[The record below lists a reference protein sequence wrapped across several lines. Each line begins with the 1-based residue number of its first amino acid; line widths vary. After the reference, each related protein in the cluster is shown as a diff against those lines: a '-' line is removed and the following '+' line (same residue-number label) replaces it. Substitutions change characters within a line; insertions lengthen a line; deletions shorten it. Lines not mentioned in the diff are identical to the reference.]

1 MTLTCR
7 AFRNLLPLAD
17 LRPAFRD
24 DALRML
30 GGRLPG
36 HPVTHAI
43 RDDALTFD
51 PPDRTA
57 GHAALSRLARLMSD
71 ALRRVIDDQSLSFEP
86 ASNWDCARRALD
98 RVFGI
103 DLAHHFLHTAPL
115 EWLRPLE
122 PQITKGFAHFL
133 NADGHADGDTTRTGR
148 IRALLRA
155 LGSDP
160 GDADCSLRK
169 ARVRPEARTNRK
181 RIDLLIE
188 WTDASGRRRGAV
200 IEAKFEAR
208 VNSGTL
214 PAYRIGLRRIEKNY
228 RREVP
233 SNRQERPLLFLVSP
247 VRDDRIT
254 RALRRSRSQDWRWMS
269 WRSLLLAYDRRLNP
283 DHDDDAF
290 RQFRRILW
298 DRAG

>member
-1 MTLTCR
+1 MTLTCS
-7 AFRNLLPLAD
+7 AVDGLLPLAHT
-17 LRPAFRD
+17 RPAFRR
-24 DALRML
+24 DALCML
-30 GGRLPG
+30 GACLR
-36 HPVTHAI
+36 HPVTRAI
-43 RDDALTFD
+43 RDDALRFD

-57 GHAALSRLARLMSD
+57 GHAALSRLATLLSD
-71 ALRRVIDDQSLSFEP
+71 ALTCVIADRRLPFEP
-86 ASNWDCARRALD
+86 APSWDCARRALD

-103 DLAHHFLHTAPL
+103 ALAHHFLHTAPL

-122 PQITKGFAHFL
+122 PQITNGFAHFL
-133 NADGHADGDTTRTGR
+133 NADGHTTRTGR

-169 ARVRPEARTNRK
+169 ARVTPEARTNRK

-208 VNSGTL
+208 INSGTL

-269 WRSLLLAYDRRLNP
+269 WRSLLLAYDRSLNP

-290 RQFRRILW
+290 HQFRRILW

>member
-7 AFRNLLPLAD
+7 AVRNLLPLAD

-24 DALRML
+24 DAFRIF
-30 GGRLPG
+30 GGRFPN

-43 RDDALTFD
+43 RNDALRFD
-51 PPDRTA
+51 PPDWAA
-57 GHAALSRLARLMSD
+57 GHAASSRLARLLSD
-71 ALRRVIDDQSLSFEP
+71 ALTCVIADRRLSFEP
-86 ASNWDCARRALD
+86 SPSWSCARPALD

-103 DLAHHFLHTAPL
+103 GLPHHFLHAAPL

-122 PQITKGFAHFL
+122 PQITKGFAHFF
-133 NADGHADGDTTRTGR
+133 NANGHTTRTGR

-169 ARVRPEARTNRK
+169 ARVRPEAPTNRK

-208 VNSGTL
+208 VNPGTL
-214 PAYRIGLRRIEKNY
+214 PAYRTRLRRIEKDY

-233 SNRQERPLLFLVSP
+233 SNQQERPLLFLVSP
-247 VRDDRIT
+247 LRDAGIT
-254 RALRRSRSQDWRWMS
+254 RALRRQWSQDWRWMS
-269 WRSLLLAYDRRLNP
+269 WRSLLLAYDRVLHP
-283 DHDDDAF
+283 DHDDDTF
-290 RQFRRILW
+290 RQFRRTLW
-298 DRAG
+298 ARAG